1 MGFIIKEPTSEFK
14 QARVKVI
21 GIGGG
26 GCNAVTRLTEMG
38 LTGVDIIGVNS
49 DHRALEACQAPIKI
63 LLGNGLGVGPNPERG
78 RELALEAKDR
88 IREVLEGADMV
99 FVTACMGGGTGTGG
113 APVIAQIAKE
123 EGALVTGVVTK
134 PSAVEGIAKLELAER
149 GIDQLKNEVDSLILI
164 SNQKLASLVDENTL
178 LRDALMMTSDIL
190 VTAVRSVL
198 EPLFSRGIANIDFA
212 DIKTAMSNRGLAIM
226 GIGRASGADRAIQ
239 AADKALDCQLLEGI
253 SVEGAKALLIY
264 ISGNDIRY
272 AEANQAFNHIRERTG
287 PNSFMKWG
295 ASDKTQDVG
304 DGEIQ
309 VIVIATGFEQACDAK
324 KTRDIT
330 SDIRKTRP
338 DLLSA
343 DYPAHQ
349 PQSYIER
356 LKSERERRLATR
368 NSAQQAHNA
377 KAIPDS
383 SEQLDEY
390 DLEGFDKVASAQ
402 NSTKTTSLKFWKRR
416 PD

>member
-1 MGFIIKEPTSEFK
+1 MGFNIKELASEFK
-14 QARVKVI
+14 QARVKVV

-26 GCNAVTRLTEMG
+26 GCNAVTRLAEMG
-38 LTGVDIIGVNS
+38 LTGVDIIAVNS

-113 APVIAQIAKE
+113 APVIAQLARE

-134 PSAVEGIAKLELAER
+134 PSAVEGMSKIEMAER
-149 GIDQLKNEVDSLILI
+149 GIDLLKGEVDSLILI
-164 SNQKLASLVDENTL
+164 SNQKLTSLVDENTL
-178 LRDALMMTSDIL
+178 LRDALMMTSNIL

-212 DIKTAMSNRGLAIM
+212 DIKTAMTNRGLAIM
-226 GIGRASGADRAIQ
+226 GIGRASGNERAIQ
-239 AADKALDCQLLEGI
+239 AADLALDCQLLEGI

-264 ISGNDIRY
+264 ITGKDIRY

-295 ASDKTQDVG
+295 ASDKAQDLG

-309 VIVIATGFEQACDAK
+309 VIVIATGFDQAEAK
-324 KTRDIT
+324 KTRSDVT
-330 SDIRKTRP
+330 GDVRRTRSDIF
-338 DLLSA
+338 SA
-343 DYPAHQ
+343 DYAGQ
-349 PQSYIER
+349 PQSYLER
-356 LKSERERRLATR
+356 LKSERERRSMA
-368 NSAQQAHNA
+368 NNAQQSSGA

-383 SEQLDEY
+383 SDRLDDY

-402 NSTKTTSLKFWKRR
+402 GAPRTTSLKFWKRR